1 MTLAAKLIT
10 ADVLILGGG
19 PAGLSAAASLSRLM
33 VPTIV
38 FDSGRYRNAP
48 ATHMHN
54 MVGFDHVDP
63 SHFRAISRQQLTD
76 RYKTN
81 TFVDRT
87 VTSLTKTGDGSFEA
101 TDEDGQTYEA
111 RKVILATGVRDI
123 LPDIDGFASA
133 WGHAIFHCLFCHG
146 FEERNSKKAGLL
158 AAGHFANPAFA
169 TAISGMA
176 QRLAQDVV
184 LYTNGNETLKADLET
199 AFAATILHVSID
211 SRKIARVQ
219 QLGMET
225 DERLALYF
233 DNGEQDALGF
243 MAYSPE
249 FEVNVSKA
257 WRDDM
262 GIELNEVGDLK
273 LDRMGKTTCPGVFAA
288 GDHSGMMKAVSQALF
303 SGNVA
308 AAGVV
313 HELVL
318 GK

>member
-1 MTLAAKLIT
+1 MTTAARLIT

-33 VPTIV
+33 VPTII

-54 MVGFDHVDP
+54 VVGFDHVDP

-81 TFVDRT
+81 TFVDRAVIT
-87 VTSLTKTGDGSFEA
+87 MTKTEDGSFET
-101 TDEDGQTYEA
+101 TDEDGQLYKA
-111 RKVILATGVRDI
+111 KKVILATGVRDI
-123 LPDIDGFASA
+123 LPEIDGFVSA

-158 AAGHFANPAFA
+158 TSGHLANPVFA

-176 QRLAQDVV
+176 QRLAEDVT
-184 LYTNGNETLKADLET
+184 LYTNGNETLKAELET
-199 AFAATILHVSID
+199 AFAATILHVRID
-211 SRKIARVQ
+211 SRKIVRIQ
-219 QLGMET
+219 QLDMET
-225 DERLALYF
+225 GERLAVYF
-233 DNGEQDALGF
+233 DNGEQELLGF
-243 MAYSPE
+243 MAYIPN
-249 FEVNVSKA
+249 FEVNVAKA
-257 WRDDM
+257 WRDEL

-288 GDHSGMMKAVSQALF
+288 GDHSGMMKAVSHALF